1 MNRPC
6 LHLFG
11 AGALFAVLAPTAMAR
26 TMVPEARYTTTANT
40 VFDSKTK
47 LIWQRDRANAQL
59 YDWSGAKDYCTSAE
73 MATILGGAGRL
84 PTMKELMT
92 IVDYSRFA
100 PAIDPD
106 AFPATPTSP
115 FWSSSLLVFTQSTQ
129 AWTVTFLDGRNASS
143 GVTSR
148 LSVRCVR

>member
-6 LHLFG
+6 LRLFS
-11 AGALFAVLAPTAMAR
+11 AGPAFALIASTAMAQ
-26 TMVPEARYTTTANT
+26 TMVPGARYTVTANT

-47 LIWQRDRANAQL
+47 LTWQRELANGQL
-59 YDWSGAKDYCTSAE
+59 QDWSGAKNYCTSAE
-73 MATILGGAGRL
+73 MTTILGGAGRL

-92 IVDYSRFA
+92 IVDFSRFA
-100 PAIDPD
+100 PAIDPN
-106 AFPATPTSP
+106 AFPATPTSA
-115 FWSSSLLVFTQSTQ
+115 FWSSSLVAFTQSTQ
-129 AWTVTFLDGRNASS
+129 AWTVTFFDGRNASS